1 MATPLPVLVDVDTGG
16 DDALALLLAMA
27 SPALEV
33 RGISCVAGNCGL
45 EQVVTNTLRLLD
57 GIDAPPV
64 PVAAGMDRPMVDAGR
79 PPPALHGSDGMGDL
93 GLPGP
98 RRRALGLHAVEF
110 LRDALT
116 EAAEPLTLIC
126 LAPLTN
132 IAMLLRTYPQ
142 VGEKIARLYAMGG
155 TYAAPGN
162 ATPAAEFNVRCDP
175 EAAAIVLGSGLPVT
189 LYPLDPFM
197 QVRITREEAV
207 AMTRAA
213 GAGAR
218 IAGGIALHYCNYF
231 GADFLADRRCWN
243 GCGGHRPGGGC
254 DGPRA
259 GAGGVGGRRDERSD
273 SFLTGGCGRQRHSG
287 EGWTEIEVITA
298 VDAPRYRRLD
308 GIGARRGRAVGR
320 LERVPHRD

>member
-64 PVAAGMDRPMVDAGR
+64 PVAVGMDRPIVDAGR

-132 IAMLLRTYPQ
+132 IAMLLRIYPG
-142 VGEKIARLYAMGG
+142 VGEKIARVYVMGG

-218 IAGGIALHYCNYF
+218 IAGGIALHYCRYF
-231 GADFLADRRCWN
+231 GADFSLIGD
-243 GCGGHRPGGGC
+243 
-254 DGPRA
+254 A
-259 GAGGVGGRRDERSD
+259 GTVAAVIDPEGAATVRSPVRVE
-273 SFLTGGCGRQRHSG
+273 LTGGATRGATVFDRRLWAAEDSG
-287 EGWTEIEVITA
+287 DGFSEIEVITG
-298 VDAPRYRRLD
+298 VDAPRYRRLMAAALGVED
-308 GIGARRGRAVGR
+308 MLG
-320 LERVPHRD
+320 D

>member
-57 GIDAPPV
+57 GIEAPPV
-64 PVAAGMDRPMVDAGR
+64 PVAAGMDRPIVDAGL

-98 RRRALGLHAVEF
+98 RRRALSMHAVEF

-116 EAAEPLTLIC
+116 EAAAPLTLIC

-175 EAAAIVLGSGLPVT
+175 EAAAIVLQSGLPVT
-189 LYPLDPFM
+189 LYPLDPFV
-197 QVRITREEAV
+197 QVRITREEAE

-218 IAGGIALHYCNYF
+218 IAGGIALHYCRYF
-231 GADFLADRRCWN
+231 GADFSLIGD
-243 GCGGHRPGGGC
+243 
-254 DGPRA
+254 A
-259 GAGGVGGRRDERSD
+259 GTVAAVIDPEGASTVRSPVRVE
-273 SFLTGGCGRQRHSG
+273 LTGGATRGATIFDRRLWAAEEAEDGFS
-287 EGWTEIEVITA
+287 EIEVVTG
-298 VDAPRYRRLD
+298 VDAPRYRRLMAAALGVED
-308 GIGARRGRAVGR
+308 MLG
-320 LERVPHRD
+320 D